1 MENMKLPLALVAA
14 MAVQLAGAVWW
25 VSQQAATISSLEE
38 NVEQFASR
46 MAVEN
51 TVNLKRD
58 VQESKTDIAELWE
71 DSDEVWEE
79 MAAMLASFSSINDL
93 KQRGMLDDTLVV
105 FAGEF
110 GRTTYG
116 QGKLARDNYGRDHHP
131 KCFSTWMAGGGIK
144 GGTSYGETDDY
155 SYNVVKDEVPVRDFS
170 ATILHQLGI
179 DHDRLT
185 FPFMGLDQKLTGVN
199 PAKVVRGILS

>member
-1 MENMKLPLALVAA
+1 MENMKLPIALVAA

-58 VQESKTDIAELWE
+58 VQESKSDIVELWE

-93 KQRGMLDDTLVV
+93 KQRIALLETELKYM
-105 FAGEF
+105 
-110 GRTTYG
+110 
-116 QGKLARDNYGRDHHP
+116 NRDHNKMLMHNDG
-131 KCFSTWMAGGGIK
+131 M
-144 GGTSYGETDDY
+144 
-155 SYNVVKDEVPVRDFS
+155 
-170 ATILHQLGI
+170 
-179 DHDRLT
+179 
-185 FPFMGLDQKLTGVN
+185 
-199 PAKVVRGILS
+199 

>member
-1 MENMKLPLALVAA
+1 MENFKLPIALVAA

-58 VQESKTDIAELWE
+58 VQESKSDIVELWE

-93 KQRGMLDDTLVV
+93 KQRIALLETELKYM
-105 FAGEF
+105 
-110 GRTTYG
+110 
-116 QGKLARDNYGRDHHP
+116 NRDHNKMLMHNDG
-131 KCFSTWMAGGGIK
+131 M
-144 GGTSYGETDDY
+144 
-155 SYNVVKDEVPVRDFS
+155 
-170 ATILHQLGI
+170 
-179 DHDRLT
+179 
-185 FPFMGLDQKLTGVN
+185 
-199 PAKVVRGILS
+199 